1 MFLDYLML
9 VLYALGMVAIALY
22 TRNRSKSVKDFLL
35 AGNKGLNG
43 WMSAFSYGTTYFSAV
58 IFIGYAGKFGWNFG
72 LSSVWIGVANALL
85 GGLLAWAIMA
95 KRTKNMTVR
104 LDAKTMPEFFYKRY
118 ESNGLRIFSAI
129 LVFIFLIPY
138 AASVYNGLGNLFERV
153 LNIDGNLVIIA
164 LALLTAVYLIF
175 GGYFATSLS
184 DFVQGLIMIVGVIVM
199 LIFFL
204 ACSDVQGIE
213 GLKELSKEG
222 FGIFGGFKMGNKGFL
237 NSPIVMLVSLILL
250 TSMGVYALPQTVHKY
265 YSVRDKKAVKQGMI
279 ITTIFAMLI
288 GVIAYFV
295 GGLSHLFFENTAEF
309 GGNTDEIIPIML
321 AKVIP
326 QGLLGLIGVLV
337 LSASMSTL
345 ASVSLSSASVIS
357 VDLYKGCIDK
367 EASEKKVTL
376 TMRIMCFLF
385 ILISVVI
392 AMLNKKFNITAIAY
406 MMSLSWGTLSGCF
419 FGPFVVGLYNK
430 KLTKA
435 AGYASM
441 IGGLVFTAV
450 FTVLFGVWTVEGG
463 WSAGFGKVLQAGVG
477 LSPLTGVLC
486 MIFSIIITLVVS
498 SFTKAPSKEAVYNAF
513 EREIENE
520 IK

>member
-9 VLYALGMVAIALY
+9 ILYALGMVAIALY

-35 AGNKGLNG
+35 AGKKGLNG

-58 IFIGYAGKFGWNFG
+58 IFIGYAGSFGWRYG
-72 LSSVWIGVANALL
+72 ISAIWIGVANALL
-85 GGLLAWAIMA
+85 GGLLAWVIMA

-104 LDAKTMPEFFYKRY
+104 LEAKTMPEFFYKRY
-118 ESNGLRIFSAI
+118 ESQGLRIFSAI
-129 LVFIFLIPY
+129 LVFVFLIPY
-138 AASVYNGLGNLFERV
+138 AASVYNGLGNLFEMV
-153 LNIDGNLVIIA
+153 LEIPGNYVIIA
-164 LALLTAVYLIF
+164 LAVLTAVYLIF

-184 DFVQGLIMIVGVIVM
+184 DFIQGIIMIVGVIIM
-199 LIFFL
+199 FIFFM
-204 ACSDVQGIE
+204 ACSNVNGLE
-213 GLKELSKEG
+213 GLKELAEQG
-222 FGIFGGFKMGNKGFL
+222 FGLFGGFNAEGDNFL
-237 NSPIVMLVSLILL
+237 KSDILMLVSLILL

-265 YSVRDKKAVKQGMI
+265 YSVRDAKAVKQGMI

-288 GVIAYFV
+288 GVVAYFV
-295 GGLSHLFFENTAEF
+295 GGLSHLFFESASEF
-309 GGNTDEIIPIML
+309 GHTDNIIPKML
-321 AKVIP
+321 GDVIP
-326 QGLLGLIGVLV
+326 KGLLGLIGVLV

-357 VDLYKGCIDK
+357 VDLYKGCLKKDA
-367 EASEKKVTL
+367 EDKKVTL
-376 TMRIMCFLF
+376 TMRIMCFAF

-406 MMSLSWGTLSGCF
+406 LMSLSWGTLSGCF
-419 FGPFVVGLYNK
+419 FGPFVLGLYNK

-435 AGYASM
+435 AAYASM
-441 IGGLVFTAV
+441 IGGLVCTAF
-450 FTVLFGVWTVEGG
+450 FTVLFGVLTAESG
-463 WSAGFGKVLQAGVG
+463 AGFGAILKAGVA

-486 MIFSIIITLVVS
+486 MAISIVITLIVS
-498 SFTKAPSKEAVYNAF
+498 SFTKQPSTQAVHEAF